1 MMPTP
6 IKVASRS
13 DKGLVRQTNEDAIA
27 TLPEFGLVVLA
38 DGMGGYN
45 AGNVA
50 SQLAVETAASNL
62 LAAIHSSQ
70 WQPSPSE
77 AVAAANGAIFDAV
90 DQEPGLEGMATTLV
104 LGLFY
109 DGHFRY
115 GHVGD
120 SRIYRF
126 RNNTLEQ
133 LTKDHSMIQELVD
146 QGLFESIEAALD
158 AGVKNNILTRGVGI
172 DPEVEVDVG
181 NQEARQGDIYL
192 FCSDGL
198 SNMIHDPV
206 MEQVLRDVDGD
217 LNTASERL
225 IGLALENG
233 GLDNVSVVLV
243 QPIG

>member
-1 MMPTP
+1 MTPTP
-6 IKVASRS
+6 IKVASCT

-27 TLPEFGLVVLA
+27 ALPEFGLVVLA

-62 LAAIHSSQ
+62 LTAIQTPQ
-70 WQPSPSE
+70 WQPSPSD
-77 AVAAANGAIFDAV
+77 AVAAANGAIFEAIE
-90 DQEPGLEGMATTLV
+90 QKPELEGMATTMV
-104 LGLFY
+104 LGLFH
-109 DGHFRY
+109 DGQFRY

-126 RNNTLEQ
+126 RDNALER

-146 QGLFESIEAALD
+146 QGLFESVEAALE

-172 DPEVEVDVG
+172 EQEVQVDVG
-181 NQEARQGDIYL
+181 TQETRRSDIYL

-198 SNMIHDPV
+198 SNMIHDPD
-206 MEQVLRDVDGD
+206 MEQVLRDVGSD
-217 LNTASERL
+217 LASASERL
-225 IGLALENG
+225 IGMALENG
-233 GLDNVSVVLV
+233 GLDNISVVLV
-243 QPIG
+243 QPAA